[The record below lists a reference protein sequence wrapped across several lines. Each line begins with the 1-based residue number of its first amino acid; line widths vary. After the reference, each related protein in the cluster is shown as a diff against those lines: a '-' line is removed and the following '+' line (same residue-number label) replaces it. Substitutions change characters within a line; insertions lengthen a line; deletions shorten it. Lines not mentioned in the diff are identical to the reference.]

1 MFAQKG
7 QLRQGLGF
15 SVEMHLTQS
24 KVQTWQGIVAP
35 AASPG
40 QGNVLLETDS
50 QPSMLAQGG
59 VQGTPDGTGMQ
70 MQLVLQYT
78 LADPE
83 RLRTLAKG
91 SEAQLAKLKKQ
102 SEARAGKYVCK
113 ILVKAPP

>member
-15 SVEMHLTQS
+15 SVELHLTQS

-40 QGNVLLETDS
+40 QGNVLLAT
-50 QPSMLAQGG
+50 QGMLAQGG

>member
-40 QGNVLLETDS
+40 QGNVLLENKNAA
-50 QPSMLAQGG
+50 MLAQGG